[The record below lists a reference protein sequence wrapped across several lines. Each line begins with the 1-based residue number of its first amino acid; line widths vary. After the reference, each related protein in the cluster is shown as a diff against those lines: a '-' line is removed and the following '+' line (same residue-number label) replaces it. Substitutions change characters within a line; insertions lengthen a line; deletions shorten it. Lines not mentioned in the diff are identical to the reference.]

1 MRTNNKF
8 ADIENLRPSTKHPYK
23 AIVAGILAGS
33 LVAAMLF
40 LGSCANMKS
49 MEQIYPQS
57 VVQMLEENGYTSQDY
72 DAKKQEFLNADP
84 GNLDCGLQIV
94 PHNYYKERFGLT
106 DQEISERVFG
116 AEVFFVDNSLYVAG
130 KYVPTLEK
138 LGIVKEGEDWNNNP
152 DVLDTLSWYPSVI
165 GTLFKYDLEPE
176 VYEALKS
183 AYTATDRVSNGKT
196 IDKDKYTNQVF
207 GRKEIIKGEKIMTR
221 EDRVNNFQYR
231 YLLDTILSSY
241 TPTVLGSEVYNA
253 TSAYYV
259 RNNKDDT
266 TVIDKYMMAGY
277 PFIEDGYLYVHFI
290 GMYKNDPKME
300 KYLFRASV
308 KLDGQDLEL
317 INKNSNILDVP
328 CKLTDLVSNAK
339 KTGKTVYYYP
349 VGKCDIEPTNIRID
363 DAVARIHQDFYEHGG
378 RPESLDIEHRSK
390 LK

>member
-8 ADIENLRPSTKHPYK
+8 ADIENLRSAKKHPYK

-116 AEVFFVDNSLYVAG
+116 GEVFCVDNSLYVTG
-130 KYVPTLEK
+130 RYVPTLEK

-152 DVLDTLSWYPSVI
+152 DVLDILSRDPSVI

-231 YLLDTILSSY
+231 YLLDGILSSY
-241 TPTVLGSEVYNA
+241 TPAVLGSEVYKGA
-253 TSAYYV
+253 AFYYV
-259 RNNKDDT
+259 RNNKDD
-266 TVIDKYMMAGY
+266 VAVCDVFMISGY

-308 KLDGQDLEL
+308 KLDGQDFEQ
-317 INKNSNILDVP
+317 INSKDKVFDTP
-328 CKLTDLVSNAK
+328 YRLTSIVSKAK
-339 KTGKTVYYYP
+339 ESGRTVYYYP
-349 VGKCDIEPTNIRID
+349 VGKCDIEPTNIRVD

-378 RPESLDIEHRSK
+378 RPESLDFEHRSK

>member
-8 ADIENLRPSTKHPYK
+8 TDIENLKSAKKHSYK
-23 AIVAGILAGS
+23 AIVTSALAGS

-138 LGIVKEGEDWNNNP
+138 LGIAKEGEDWNKNP
-152 DVLDTLSWYPSVI
+152 EILGTVRGQLPTTVS
-165 GTLFKYDLEPE
+165 TLFKYDLEPE

-196 IDKDKYTNQVF
+196 IDKDKYTNQAY
-207 GRKEIIKGEKIMTR
+207 GSTAIINGKILIR
-221 EDRVNNFQYR
+221 RDRVNNFQYR
-231 YLLDTILSSY
+231 YLLDGILSSY
-241 TPTVLGSEVYNA
+241 TPTVLGEDAHLSIDG
-253 TSAYYV
+253 YYA
-259 RNNKDDT
+259 RNNKDD
-266 TVIDKYMMAGY
+266 VAVCDVFMISGY

-308 KLDGQDLEL
+308 KLDGQDFEQ
-317 INKNSNILDVP
+317 IKSKDKVFDMP
-328 CKLTDLVSNAK
+328 YRLTSIVSKAK
-339 KTGKTVYYYP
+339 ESGRTVYYYP
-349 VGKCDIEPTNIRID
+349 VGKCDIGPNSTTTEDVIARID
-363 DAVARIHQDFYEHGG
+363 QDFYEHGG
-378 RPESLDIEHRSK
+378 RPESLDMDYIFN